1 MKLFIPT
8 CFLILILSTDYS
20 HVFGQVAY
28 YDALELSKYLDK
40 EGKLITDDS
49 TLANRDI
56 LKVDSLYGIL
66 KVYLPDSLRNRRGLS
81 NKTILE
87 YYFNNNPFIKQYL
100 FKPELV
106 ALAGGAPSGKIRQLI
121 STIGGLDVTNLAL
134 GITDFLIERSK
145 EELTVTFFDRFKQ
158 DLNNYPELRTLFPA
172 TSSFLDEI
180 ASHEYGLMLQVLR
193 KSFNNDFTN
202 LSTRFRNLRDLSK
215 EDCELAS
222 RKTECEKRIEAFE
235 NFFKKPES
243 IYYVSAT
250 IIIDSLSIGSNAG
263 NIIAAVANDK
273 QIAQFPKSNLAN
285 AVKLTNLFSESLRST
300 DTTKVWISKSEIG
313 ILTKAENKNILNLY
327 LGLIYQNSKTRQIGF
342 TKSDGSF
349 EEFASRLDSLVNNT
363 GYLSNLINGAEELNA
378 QVSEIKRK
386 KREKIQFT
394 PDDYFRYANTTISII
409 ENFLHIRPVFGVAV
423 PDEFK
428 QYINVTRSSINLYY
442 NIKGKEYS
450 SAVFNTVVIL
460 EKALGK
466 EFKYKDQV
474 LKYGSFMAAV
484 AEADSSDEIKEA
496 IEAIALPAG
505 SSRIKRETAFN
516 VSLNGYLGPFAG
528 GEALYELE
536 DDKAAFSVGP
546 FAPVGIGAN
555 FGIRPERD
563 KPTRGGKSFSI
574 FLSVI
579 DVGAIAAFRI
589 DEQKNSSSPNESVS
603 DFPQIKLQN
612 IISVSDFPQIKLQNI
627 IAPGLFGILGLG
639 KSPFSLGAGV
649 QLGPTLRKITN
660 PSNPND
666 NFYLRYSGFFTVDI
680 PILNL
685 YTRPR
690 IRQD

>member
-1 MKLFIPT
+1 MNK
-8 CFLILILSTDYS
+8 FLHTTIIFCAFFTESVYS
-20 HVFGQVAY
+20 QIAY
-28 YDALELSKYLDK
+28 YDAIALNKI
-40 EGKLITDDS
+40 GVT
-49 TLANRDI
+49 
-56 LKVDSLYGIL
+56 
-66 KVYLPDSLRNRRGLS
+66 LS
-81 NKTILE
+81 NDNQIVLPESDEVFKILAHYVKPDIRNDRDLIE
-87 YYFNNNPFIKQYL
+87 LEFNKDAQGIDKNPFIEIGGGAKGNGPL
-100 FKPELV
+100 
-106 ALAGGAPSGKIRQLI
+106 ALASRLAGSA
-121 STIGGLDVTNLAL
+121 IGNLDVTNLAL

-215 EDCELAS
+215 EECELAS
-222 RKTECEKRIEAFE
+222 KKKKPDCENRIANFE
-235 NFFKKPES
+235 DFFKKPES

-300 DTTKVWISKSEIG
+300 DTTKVWISKSDLG
-313 ILTKAENKNILNLY
+313 VLTKAENKNILNLY
-327 LGLIYQNSKTRQIGF
+327 LGLIYQNSKIRQIGF

-349 EEFASRLDSLVNNT
+349 EEFANRLDSLVDNT
-363 GYLSNLINGAEELNA
+363 GYLSNLINSAEELNA

-394 PDDYFRYANTTISII
+394 PDDYFRYANSTISII

-442 NIKGKEYS
+442 NIKGKEYI

-466 EFKYKDQV
+466 DFKYKDQV

-528 GEALYELE
+528 GEVLYELE

-555 FGIRPERD
+555 FGIRPKR
-563 KPTRGGKSFSI
+563 KNPTNGGKSFSI

-589 DEQKNSSSPNESVS
+589 DEQKNASSQNE
-603 DFPQIKLQN
+603 N
-612 IISVSDFPQIKLQNI
+612 VSDFPQIKLQNI

-685 YTRPR
+685 YTKPR